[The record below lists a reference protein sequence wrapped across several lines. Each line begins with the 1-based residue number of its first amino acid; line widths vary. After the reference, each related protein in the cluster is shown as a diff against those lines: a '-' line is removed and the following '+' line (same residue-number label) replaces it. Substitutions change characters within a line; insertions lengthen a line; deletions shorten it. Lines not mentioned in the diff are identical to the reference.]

1 MRDCKFREGDI
12 VDFDMRK
19 DSRCNTWK
27 TVQCEV
33 LEARWLGFYNLM
45 EINRGP
51 RFPKVSC
58 GHHLVSERCLSF
70 PLNPHID

>member
-1 MRDCKFREGDI
+1 MRDYRFREGDI
-12 VDFDMRK
+12 VDFDMRE
-19 DSRCNTWK
+19 DSRYGIRQ

-33 LEARWLGFYNLM
+33 LKASYLGFYDLM
-45 EINRGP
+45 EINRTEKFGHI
-51 RFPKVSC
+51 SC

>member
-1 MRDCKFREGDI
+1 MRVCKFREGDI
-12 VDFDMRK
+12 VDFDMRE
-19 DSRCNTWK
+19 DSRYDIRQ

-33 LEARWLGFYNLM
+33 LKASYLGFYDLM
-45 EINRGP
+45 EINRK
-51 RFPKVSC
+51 PKFAEISC

>member
-12 VDFDMRK
+12 VDFNTREDY
-19 DSRCNTWK
+19 RCATWH
-27 TVQCEV
+27 TIQCEV
-33 LEARWLGFYNLM
+33 LEAKSLGYYNLM

-58 GHHLVSERCLSF
+58 GHHLVPERCLSF